1 MILKPCILVVEYVE
15 RHQELFGRMN
25 QVVANLTTISE
36 NVRALN
42 RMTDAFQ
49 RDTKEKLATVLRE
62 SSSMSADL
70 RDEINSRFLV
80 TKRDLKS
87 F

>member
-1 MILKPCILVVEYVE
+1 
-15 RHQELFGRMN
+15 MN